1 MDISASASVIV
12 PRSREEVF
20 AFSTANDTYERNLR
34 PLGPI
39 AGIEKAEMTDGQPL
53 AEGSWRRISL
63 TDGSV
68 LSEVILEHVPPM
80 RHRYRWTDG
89 IKPPFSLLVRSG
101 TGTWEFT
108 EVTSGTRIDWGYVF
122 ELKSPL
128 AYPVLLFIQPLFRA
142 WLKKGLESIRDELSS
157 RS

>member
-1 MDISASASVIV
+1 MKISTSASVVV
-12 PRSREEVF
+12 PKPREEVF
-20 AFSTANDTYERNLR
+20 VFSSANDTYERHLR

-39 AGIEKAEMTDGQPL
+39 AGIEKAEMVDEQSL
-53 AEGSWRRISL
+53 AEGSWRQISL

-68 LSEVILEHVPPM
+68 LREVILEHVPPS

-108 EVTSGTRIDWGYVF
+108 EVAGGTRIDWGYVF

-128 AYPVLLFIQPLFRA
+128 AYPILLLIQPLFRA

-157 RS
+157 RR